1 MKGAYYSD
9 LAIAFIQ
16 GRLSLQE
23 KQLVFRMLMED
34 PEFRELMRLELG
46 LASTLAGLKTGA
58 PSTLKER
65 VYCQVRKSNE
75 VSLAA
80 ELTKAILTPI
90 LNIGLPKW
98 VSQLMTFSQ
107 RSV

>member
-1 MKGAYYSD
+1 MKEAYYSD
-9 LAIAFIQ
+9 S
-16 GRLSLQE
+16 LSHLSRP
-23 KQLVFRMLMED
+23 LVTPGETTSVSNAEED

-80 ELTKAILTPI
+80 ELTKDILTPI

-98 VSQLMTFSQ
+98 VSQLMTFYQ